1 MRWDILFFSSN
12 DFWTHTHTYTYTL
25 MSRQITCTSRDL
37 VNDVR
42 EITVTTVFLNQVY
55 RRVEF
60 NFLKWALLW
69 VRGLE
74 PGSWFEI
81 QVRH

>member
-1 MRWDILFFSSN
+1 MGYSFFFLQRLM
-12 DFWTHTHTYTYTL
+12 DTHTL

-42 EITVTTVFLNQVY
+42 EIAVTTVLLNQVY
-55 RRVEF
+55 RRMEF
-60 NFLKWALLW
+60 NFLKWALLQ

-81 QVRH
+81 QIRH